1 MLASTLLLLTYLFL
15 IGAQDASNNISN
27 ESNTDSITVLKE
39 ESAIDNATRVLELTD
54 LQFQEVL
61 DKSAN
66 ASSYVFAKVFI
77 LLNTCGS
84 PLARK
89 LNTQS
94 NTPDAKHTRQQR
106 SNTRTCNNTQIGNT
120 HNPTRD
126 T

>member
-77 LLNTCGS
+77 VKHLWIATS
-84 PLARK
+84 
-89 LNTQS
+89 TQ
-94 NTPDAKHTRQQR
+94 TEHAIQHAGREAHAT
-106 SNTRTCNNTQIGNT
+106 TTQ
-120 HNPTRD
+120 
-126 T
+126 